1 MRAPTQ
7 NAEGRQIAM
16 AQSHAA
22 AFCRPAIRRGSDM
35 FIACFRRFRCYRS
48 FTSGYCLS
56 SYGLKIPLAY
66 RPPNLK
72 PVRATESS
80 AGQASRRAR
89 ATPGMVEKVNASPDA
104 ERGGP
109 TDSHGSIPCGGLLS
123 TRHPAGLRNVF
134 RLLPETS
141 LLTLLRLRL
150 LSVVL
155 RTQNPASG
163 TPSELNDK
171 ARLRRLTPS

>member
-1 MRAPTQ
+1 MRAPTR
-7 NAEGRQIAM
+7 NAEDRQM
-16 AQSHAA
+16 TEAQSHAA

-35 FIACFRRFRCYRS
+35 FFACYRRFRCYRS

-56 SYGLKIPLAY
+56 SYGLKIQRTE

-80 AGQASRRAR
+80 AGQASQRAR
-89 ATPGMVEKVNASPDA
+89 AAPGMVEKVNASPDA

-109 TDSHGSIPCGGLLS
+109 TDGRGSIPCGGLLS
-123 TRHPAGLRNVF
+123 TRHPAGLRYVF
-134 RLLPETS
+134 LRLPETS
-141 LLTLLRLRL
+141 LLTQLRLRL

-155 RTQNPASG
+155 RTQNSADG
-163 TPSELNDK
+163 TPDELK
-171 ARLRRLTPS
+171 SPARGGR